1 MCSGDLKPNALFQK
15 KRAKKG
21 FLKKSLPKNKRLFKK
36 NPPFLNTLEVA
47 DEITKNLKI

>member
-1 MCSGDLKPNALFQK
+1 MCSGDLKPKALFRK

-21 FLKKSLPKNKRLFKK
+21 FLEK

-47 DEITKNLKI
+47 YEITKNLKI